1 MKLPVFLTVVA
12 AILVGASITN
22 SPASPTPTDPV
33 IVVVD
38 QPAPVVID
46 NTPSVAPV
54 IDKPE
59 VPASEPEATP
69 LEIPELPELP
79 AEDTTESQVSA
90 PNCVDGSCAPQRS
103 GFRVVQQVQ
112 SAQVFQGRW
121 FPGKRLLRGR

>member
-1 MKLPVFLTVVA
+1 MKLPVFLTIVA

-22 SPASPTPTDPV
+22 SPASPTPV
-33 IVVVD
+33 AD

>member
-1 MKLPVFLTVVA
+1 MKLPVFLTIVA

-22 SPASPTPTDPV
+22 SPASPTP
-33 IVVVD
+33 VVD
-38 QPAPVVID
+38 QLAPVVID